1 LERGWIGLLIQLG
14 FYATVLIF
22 GIVHCFRTN
31 DPWKKTYY
39 LAYLAA
45 FFSLTIA
52 NYTQDSMD
60 QKPVNII
67 LVSSF
72 AILIR
77 LSLLPDEVEKKP
89 TVTTLVKV
97 EK

>member
-1 LERGWIGLLIQLG
+1 LLIQLG
-14 FYATVLIF
+14 FYLTVLVF
-22 GIVHCFRTN
+22 GIVHCFRTR

-45 FFSLTIA
+45 FYSLSIA

-60 QKPVNII
+60 QKPVNLI

-77 LSLLPDEVEKKP
+77 LSLLPDAEEKKP
-89 TVTTLVKV
+89 TVTDLAKL
-97 EK
+97 